1 MTNNDKFRQPLVVGI
16 IDVRVQHTFPAKQR
30 LGMPYAAFTA
40 WRKSFNIS
48 LCGYRWCKVSQF
60 YANGQALCVKNV

>member
-1 MTNNDKFRQPLVVGI
+1 MFGVSFPMTNNDKFRQPLVVGI

-40 WRKSFNIS
+40 
-48 LCGYRWCKVSQF
+48 
-60 YANGQALCVKNV
+60 